1 MRAGSNLERVLE
13 AGHFGVTAELGPPK
27 GADAEEVRELARLLK
42 GNVDAANVTDNQT
55 AVVRM
60 SSIGAARL
68 MLEEGLEPVMQMVTR
83 DRNRIAIQSDI
94 LGASAMGIKN
104 VLCLTG
110 DHQSLGNN
118 PQARGVWDLD
128 SLQLL
133 GVLKGMRDD
142 GVDAGGEELKGV
154 PELFLG
160 AAANPFGDPT
170 AFRVT
175 RLAKKIAAGADFIQT
190 QVIYDVGRFEVWME
204 ECRDRGLLDKVHVM
218 GGIVPLKSAGA
229 AKYMQKMVAGIYV
242 PNEIVKRMKQAEKGK
257 VEGRK
262 IALELIEELRTVKGN
277 HGVHIMAI
285 MWEKLVPRLVE
296 EAGLLPRPQVTE
308 D

>member
-1 MRAGSNLERVLE
+1 MRSGSNLEKVLE
-13 AGHFGVTAELGPPK
+13 AGHFAVTCELGPPK
-27 GADAEEVRELARLLK
+27 GADGEEVRELARLLK

-68 MLEEGLEPVMQMVTR
+68 MLDEGLEPVMQMVTR

-94 LGASAMGIKN
+94 LGAAAMGIKN

-118 PQARGVWDLD
+118 PQAKSVWDID
-128 SLQLL
+128 SLQQLAM
-133 GVLKGMRDD
+133 LKAMRDE
-142 GVDAGGEELKGV
+142 GVDAVGEELKGS
-154 PELFLG
+154 PEIFLG

-170 AFRVT
+170 SFRVT
-175 RLAKKIAAGADFIQT
+175 RLAKKINAGADFIQT
-190 QVIYDVGRFEVWME
+190 QVIYDVARYEEWME
-204 ECRDRGLLDKVHVM
+204 EARDRGLLDKVHVM

-242 PNEIVKRMKQAEKGK
+242 PDEVVKRMKAAEKGK
-257 VEGRK
+257 KEGRK
-262 IALELIEELRTVKGN
+262 IALELIEQLRTVKGN

-285 MWEKLVPRLVE
+285 MWEKLIPKLTE
-296 EAGLLPRPQVTE
+296 EAGLLPRPKV
-308 D
+308 

>member
-1 MRAGSNLERVLE
+1 
-13 AGHFGVTAELGPPK
+13 
-27 GADAEEVRELARLLK
+27 
-42 GNVDAANVTDNQT
+42 VDAANVTDNQT

-68 MLEEGLEPVMQMVTR
+68 MLDEGLEPVMQMVTR

-94 LGASAMGIKN
+94 LGAAAMGIKN

-118 PQARGVWDLD
+118 PQAKSVWDID
-128 SLQLL
+128 SLQQLAM
-133 GVLKGMRDD
+133 LKAMRDE
-142 GVDAGGEELKGV
+142 GVDAGGEALKGN
-154 PELFLG
+154 PEIFLG

-170 AFRVT
+170 SFRVT
-175 RLAKKIAAGADFIQT
+175 RLAKKINAGADFIQT
-190 QVIYDVGRFEVWME
+190 QVIFDVARYEEWME
-204 ECRDRGLLDKVHVM
+204 EARDRGLLDKVHVM

-242 PNEIVKRMKQAEKGK
+242 PDEVVKRMKAAEKGK
-257 VEGRK
+257 KEGRK
-262 IALELIEELRTVKGN
+262 IALELIEQLRTVKGN

-285 MWEKLVPRLVE
+285 MWEKLIPKITE
-296 EAGLLPRPQVTE
+296 EAGLLPRPRV
-308 D
+308 

>member
-1 MRAGSNLERVLE
+1 MRSGSNLEKVLE
-13 AGHFGVTAELGPPK
+13 AGHFAVTCELGPPK
-27 GADAEEVRELARLLK
+27 GADGEEVRELARLLK
-42 GNVDAANVTDNQT
+42 GSVDAANVTDNQT

-68 MLEEGLEPVMQMVTR
+68 MLDEGLEPVMQMVTR

-94 LGASAMGIKN
+94 LGAAAMGIKN

-118 PQARGVWDLD
+118 PQAKSVWDID
-128 SLQLL
+128 SLQQLAM
-133 GVLKGMRDD
+133 LKAMRDE
-142 GVDAGGEELKGV
+142 GVDAVGEELKGS
-154 PELFLG
+154 PEIFLG

-170 AFRVT
+170 SFRVT
-175 RLAKKIAAGADFIQT
+175 RLAKKINAGADFIQT
-190 QVIYDVGRFEVWME
+190 QVIYDVARYEEWME
-204 ECRDRGLLDKVHVM
+204 EARDRGLLDKVHVM

-242 PNEIVKRMKQAEKGK
+242 PDEVVKRMKAAEKGK
-257 VEGRK
+257 KEGRK
-262 IALELIEELRTVKGN
+262 IALELIEQLRTVKGN

-285 MWEKLVPRLVE
+285 MWEKLIPKLTE
-296 EAGLLPRPQVTE
+296 EAGLLPRPKV
-308 D
+308 

>member
-1 MRAGSNLERVLE
+1 VRSGSNLERVLE
-13 AGHFGVTAELGPPK
+13 AGKFAVTCELGPPK
-27 GADAEEVRELARLLK
+27 GCDATEVRELAQLLK

-60 SSIGAARL
+60 SSIGAATL
-68 MLEEGLEPVMQMVTR
+68 MLQEGLEPVMQMVTR

-94 LGASAMGIKN
+94 LGAAAVGIKN

-110 DHQSLGNN
+110 DHHTLGDHPQSK
-118 PQARGVWDLD
+118 AVWDID

-133 GVLKGMRDD
+133 SMLRNLRDEGKD
-142 GVDAGGEELKGV
+142 WAGNELKGV
-154 PELFLG
+154 PEIFLG

-175 RLAKKIAAGADFIQT
+175 RLAKKINAGADFIQT
-190 QVIYDVGRFEVWME
+190 QVIFDVARFEEWME
-204 ECRDRGLLDKVHVM
+204 ACRDRGLLDRTHVM

-242 PNEIVKRMKQAEKGK
+242 PDELVKRMKEAEKGK
-257 VEGRK
+257 AEGRK
-262 IALELIEELRTVKGN
+262 IALELIEQLKTVKGN

-296 EAGLLPRPQVTE
+296 EAGLLPRP
-308 D
+308 

>member
-1 MRAGSNLERVLE
+1 MKSGSNLEKVLE
-13 AGHFGVTAELGPPK
+13 AGHFAVTCELGPPK

-42 GNVDAANVTDNQT
+42 GSVDAANVTDNQT

-68 MLEEGLEPVMQMVTR
+68 MLDEGLEPVMQMVTR

-94 LGASAMGIKN
+94 LGAAAMGIKN

-118 PQARGVWDLD
+118 PQAKSVWDID
-128 SLQLL
+128 SLQQLAM
-133 GVLKGMRDD
+133 LKAMRDE
-142 GVDAGGEELKGV
+142 GVDAVGEELKGS
-154 PELFLG
+154 PEIFLG

-170 AFRVT
+170 SFRVT
-175 RLAKKIAAGADFIQT
+175 RLAKKINAGADFIQT
-190 QVIYDVGRFEVWME
+190 QVIYDVARFEEWME
-204 ECRDRGLLDKVHVM
+204 EARDRGLLDKVHVM

-242 PNEIVKRMKQAEKGK
+242 PDEVVKRMKAAEKGK
-257 VEGRK
+257 KEGRK
-262 IALELIEELRTVKGN
+262 IALELIEQLRTVKGN
-277 HGVHIMAI
+277 RGVHIMAI
-285 MWEKLVPRLVE
+285 MWEKLVPKLTE
-296 EAGLLPRPQVTE
+296 EAGLLPRPKV
-308 D
+308 

>member
-1 MRAGSNLERVLE
+1 MRSGSTLEKVLE
-13 AGHFGVTAELGPPK
+13 AGHFAVTCELGPPK
-27 GADAEEVRELARLLK
+27 GADGTEVRELAQLLK
-42 GNVDAANVTDNQT
+42 GSVDAANVTDNQT

-68 MLEEGLEPVMQMVTR
+68 MLDEGLEPVMQMVTR

-94 LGASAMGIKN
+94 LGAAAMGIKN

-118 PQARGVWDLD
+118 PQAKSVWDID
-128 SLQLL
+128 SLQQLAM
-133 GVLKGMRDD
+133 LKAMRDE
-142 GVDAGGEELKGV
+142 GVDAGGEELQGR
-154 PELFLG
+154 PEIFLG

-170 AFRVT
+170 SFRVT
-175 RLAKKIAAGADFIQT
+175 RLAKKINAGADFIQT
-190 QVIYDVGRFEVWME
+190 QVIFDVARYEVWME
-204 ECRDRGLLDKVHVM
+204 EARDRGLLDKVHVM

-242 PNEIVKRMKQAEKGK
+242 PEEIVTRMKAAEKGK
-257 VEGRK
+257 KEGRK
-262 IALELIEELRTVKGN
+262 IALELIEQLKTVKGN

-285 MWEKLVPRLVE
+285 MWEKLVPKLTE
-296 EAGLLPRPQVTE
+296 EAGLLPRPKV
-308 D
+308 

>member
-1 MRAGSNLERVLE
+1 MKSGSTLEKVLE
-13 AGHFGVTAELGPPK
+13 AGHFAVTCELGPPK
-27 GADAEEVRELARLLK
+27 GADPTEVRELAQLLK
-42 GNVDAANVTDNQT
+42 GSVDAANVTDNQT

-68 MLEEGLEPVMQMVTR
+68 MLDEGLEPVMQMVTR

-94 LGASAMGIKN
+94 LGAAAMGIKN

-118 PQARGVWDLD
+118 PQAKSVWDID
-128 SLQLL
+128 SLQQLAM
-133 GVLKGMRDD
+133 LKAMRDE
-142 GVDAGGEELKGV
+142 GVDAGGEALKGN
-154 PELFLG
+154 PEIFLG

-170 AFRVT
+170 SFRVT
-175 RLAKKIAAGADFIQT
+175 RLAKKINAGADFIQT
-190 QVIYDVGRFEVWME
+190 QVIFDVARYEEWME
-204 ECRDRGLLDKVHVM
+204 EARDRGLLDKVHVM

-242 PNEIVKRMKQAEKGK
+242 PDEVVKRMKAAEKGK
-257 VEGRK
+257 KEGRK
-262 IALELIEELRTVKGN
+262 IALELIEQLRTVKGN

-285 MWEKLVPRLVE
+285 MWEKLIPKITE
-296 EAGLLPRPQVTE
+296 EAGLLPRPRV
-308 D
+308 

>member
-13 AGHFGVTAELGPPK
+13 AGKFAVTCELGPPK
-27 GADAEEVRELARLLK
+27 GCDAAEVRELAQLLK
-42 GNVDAANVTDNQT
+42 GNVEAANVTDNQT

-60 SSIGAARL
+60 SSIGAAKL

-94 LGASAMGIKN
+94 LGAAAMGIKN

-118 PQARGVWDLD
+118 PQSRGVWDID

-133 GVLKGMRDD
+133 SMLRAMRDE
-142 GVDAGGEELKGV
+142 GKDAGGEELQGV

-170 AFRVT
+170 SFRVT
-175 RLAKKIAAGADFIQT
+175 RLAKKINAGADFIQS
-190 QVIYDVGRFEVWME
+190 QVIFDVARFEVWLE
-204 ECRDRGLLDKVHVM
+204 EARDRGLLDKVYMM

-229 AKYMQKMVAGIYV
+229 AKYMKNMVAGIYV
-242 PNEIVKRMKQAEKGK
+242 PDELVNRMKAAEKK
-257 VEGRK
+257 KKEGRL
-262 IALELIEELRTVKGN
+262 IALELIEELKTLKGV

-285 MWEKLVPRLVE
+285 MWEKLVPKLCE
-296 EAGLLPRPQVTE
+296 EAGLLPRPKV
-308 D
+308 

>member
-1 MRAGSNLERVLE
+1 MKSGSNLERVLE
-13 AGHFGVTAELGPPK
+13 AGKFAVTCELGPPK
-27 GADAEEVRELARLLK
+27 GADAEEVRELAQLLK

-60 SSIGAARL
+60 SSIGAAKL

-94 LGASAMGIKN
+94 LGAAAMGIKN

-110 DHQSLGNN
+110 DHHSLGNN
-118 PQARGVWDLD
+118 PQAKGVWDVD

-133 GVLKGMRDD
+133 SMLRAMRDE

-170 AFRVT
+170 SFRVT
-175 RLAKKIAAGADFIQT
+175 RLAKKINAGADFIQT
-190 QVIYDVGRFEVWME
+190 QVIYDVGRFEVWLE
-204 ECRDRGLLDKVHVM
+204 ESRDKGLLDQVYMM

-229 AKYMQKMVAGIYV
+229 ARYMQKMVAGIYV
-242 PNEIVKRMKQAEKGK
+242 PDEVVKRMKSAEKGK
-257 VEGRK
+257 KEGRK
-262 IALELIEELRTVKGN
+262 IALELIEDLRNLKGV

-285 MWEKLVPRLVE
+285 MWEKLVPKLVD
-296 EAGLLPRPQVTE
+296 EAGLLPRP
-308 D
+308 

>member
-1 MRAGSNLERVLE
+1 LRSGSNLERVLE
-13 AGHFGVTAELGPPK
+13 SGKFAVTCELGPPK
-27 GADAEEVRELARLLK
+27 GCDTAEVRELAQLLK

-60 SSIGAARL
+60 SSIGAAKL

-94 LGASAMGIKN
+94 LGAAALGIRN

-118 PQARGVWDLD
+118 PQSKGVWDID

-133 GVLKGMRDD
+133 SMLRTMRDE
-142 GVDAGGEELKGV
+142 GKDAGGEELQGV
-154 PELFLG
+154 PRLFLG

-170 AFRVT
+170 SFRVT
-175 RLAKKIAAGADFIQT
+175 RLAKKINAGADFIQT
-190 QVIYDVGRFEVWME
+190 QVIYDVARFEEWME
-204 ECRDRGLLDKVHVM
+204 ECRDRGLLDRTHVM

-242 PNEIVKRMKQAEKGK
+242 PDEIVSRMKAAEKGK
-257 VEGRK
+257 AEGRK
-262 IALELIEELRTVKGN
+262 IALELIEQLKTVQGN

-285 MWEKLVPRLVE
+285 MWEKLVPSLVE
-296 EAGLLPRPQVTE
+296 EAGLLPRPVIK
-308 D
+308 DG

>member
-1 MRAGSNLERVLE
+1 MRSGSNLEKVLE
-13 AGHFGVTAELGPPK
+13 AGHFAVTCELGPPK

-42 GNVDAANVTDNQT
+42 GSVDAANVTDNQT

-68 MLEEGLEPVMQMVTR
+68 MLDEGLEPVMQMVTR

-94 LGASAMGIKN
+94 LGAAAMGIKN

-118 PQARGVWDLD
+118 PQAKSVWDID
-128 SLQLL
+128 SLQQLAML
-133 GVLKGMRDD
+133 RAMRDE
-142 GVDAGGEELKGV
+142 GVDAVGEELKGS
-154 PELFLG
+154 PEIFLG

-170 AFRVT
+170 SFRVT
-175 RLAKKIAAGADFIQT
+175 RLAKKINAGADFIQT
-190 QVIYDVGRFEVWME
+190 QVIYDVARYEEWME
-204 ECRDRGLLDKVHVM
+204 EARDRGLLDKVHVM

-242 PNEIVKRMKQAEKGK
+242 PDEVVKRMKAAEKGK
-257 VEGRK
+257 KEGRK
-262 IALELIEELRTVKGN
+262 IALELIEQLRTVKGN

-285 MWEKLVPRLVE
+285 MWEKLVPKLTE
-296 EAGLLPRPQVTE
+296 EAGLLPRPKV
-308 D
+308 

>member
-1 MRAGSNLERVLE
+1 MRSGSNLEKVLE
-13 AGHFGVTAELGPPK
+13 AGHFAVTCELGPPK
-27 GADAEEVRELARLLK
+27 GADGEEVRELARLLK
-42 GNVDAANVTDNQT
+42 GSVDAANVTDNQT

-68 MLEEGLEPVMQMVTR
+68 MLDEGLEPVMQMVTR

-94 LGASAMGIKN
+94 LGAAAMGIKN

-118 PQARGVWDLD
+118 PQAKSVWDID
-128 SLQLL
+128 SLQQLAM
-133 GVLKGMRDD
+133 LKAMRDE
-142 GVDAGGEELKGV
+142 GVDAVGEELKGS
-154 PELFLG
+154 PEIFLG

-170 AFRVT
+170 SFRVT

-190 QVIYDVGRFEVWME
+190 QVIYDVARYEEWME
-204 ECRDRGLLDKVHVM
+204 EARDRGLLDKVHVM

-242 PNEIVKRMKQAEKGK
+242 PDEVVKRMKAAEKGK
-257 VEGRK
+257 KEGRK
-262 IALELIEELRTVKGN
+262 IALELIEQLRTVKGN

-285 MWEKLVPRLVE
+285 MWEKLVPKLTE
-296 EAGLLPRPQVTE
+296 EAGLLPRPKV
-308 D
+308 

>member
-1 MRAGSNLERVLE
+1 MRSGSNLERVLE
-13 AGHFGVTAELGPPK
+13 AGQFAVTAELGPPK

-68 MLEEGLEPVMQMVTR
+68 MVEEGLEPVMQIVTR

-170 AFRVT
+170 AFRVV

-190 QVIYDVGRFEVWME
+190 QVIYDVARFEVWME

-242 PNEIVKRMKQAEKGK
+242 PNEIVKRMKQAEKGRK
-257 VEGRK
+257 EGRK
-262 IALELIEELRTVKGN
+262 IALELIEELRSVKGN
-277 HGVHIMAI
+277 HGIHIMAI
-285 MWEKLVPRLVE
+285 MWEKLVPKLVE
-296 EAGLLPRPQVTE
+296 QAGLLPRPQISE